1 MLATDFY
8 FIFTTTEFTTC
19 AIFLLFFFL
28 IEGSFWHERV
38 ILLPLCCCL
47 EIKKGLL
54 FLNSFLF
61 GYFIQSVSAICNCG
75 RFTIS
80 SICNSIYR
88 NSTFFC
94 FKYFV
99 QNSICAIS
107 HFMIEKLR
115 AAELLMVI
123 DSALFNA
130 RTKNDKLKEI
140 WTIFVCKCKIY
151 TEEGLMY

>member
-1 MLATDFY
+1 MMNCCGINFACYRFLFY
-8 FIFTTTEFTTC
+8 FYYYGIYNLRNFFYY
-19 AIFLLFFFL
+19 FFL

-88 NSTFFC
+88 NSTFFVSSISC
-94 FKYFV
+94 KIPFV
-99 QNSICAIS
+99 QYRIS
-107 HFMIEKLR
+107 WLRSWEQQSCWWLSTQLFLMRERKMI
-115 AAELLMVI
+115 
-123 DSALFNA
+123 S
-130 RTKNDKLKEI
+130 
-140 WTIFVCKCKIY
+140 
-151 TEEGLMY
+151 